1 MREAVRILHLT
12 TFVQG
17 GAGLAMTE
25 LACGQARRG
34 HEVTLV
40 TSRTGVPGYGNYP
53 DHLARLSR
61 EHVRV
66 ITVDSLFSRNPAD
79 HAAVSQVIDRDLG
92 GASAFDL
99 IHAHAAVPAALGA
112 AAIARACRTLPVV
125 QTMHGWGVSK
135 TAAHAAFDV
144 TVMNQVD
151 RLVVPAPASAA
162 LLASIGV
169 RQDHQAVVPYG
180 VPDTRDTEP
189 DALSTLMRGWRRAGH
204 HVLCAVGTL
213 GTRKNQRL
221 LLEALA
227 MDDSRVHRL
236 VIIGD
241 GPQAPLKS
249 AAIALGV
256 ADRVHFAGYRPDAR
270 RYLREADLLVL
281 PSRAE
286 GQPLTILEAFCD
298 GTPVLVSAVP
308 ELSELVVPEGA
319 GWTFIPDDARDL
331 ATALARAASIDPADR
346 QALIERARSV
356 YRARFTVDRMVDDYM
371 TEYGRVA

>member
-17 GAGLAMTE
+17 GAGLDMTE

-53 DHLARLSR
+53 DHLARMSR

-66 ITVDSLFSRNPAD
+66 ITVDSLFSRNPEH
-79 HAAVSQVIDRDLG
+79 HAAVSRAIDRDLG

-112 AAIARACRTLPVV
+112 AAMARARRTLPVV

-135 TAAHAAFDV
+135 TTGHAAFDV
-144 TVMNQVD
+144 KVMNQVD
-151 RLVVPAPASAA
+151 RLVVPAPTSAA
-162 LLASIGV
+162 LLATIGV
-169 RQDHQAVVPYG
+169 RQDHQAIVPYG
-180 VPDTRDTEP
+180 VPDTRDTAP
-189 DALSTLMRGWRRAGH
+189 DELSALMRSWRRAGH

-213 GTRKNQRL
+213 GARKNQRL
-221 LLEALA
+221 LIEALA

-241 GPQAPLKS
+241 GPEAPLKA

-256 ADRVHFAGYRPDAR
+256 ADRVYFAGYRPDAR

-298 GTPVLVSAVP
+298 GTPVLLSAVP
-308 ELSELVVPEGA
+308 ELSELVVPERA

-331 ATALARAASIDPADR
+331 ATALVRAASVDPGER